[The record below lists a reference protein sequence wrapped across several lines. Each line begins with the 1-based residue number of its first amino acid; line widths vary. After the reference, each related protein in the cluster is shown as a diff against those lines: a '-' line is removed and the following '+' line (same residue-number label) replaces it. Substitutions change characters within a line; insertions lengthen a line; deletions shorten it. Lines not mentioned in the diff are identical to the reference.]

1 MNFLIVFFKTG
12 MLDADTII
20 SYMAKMSPIVAGLD
34 RRISFVNG
42 TYRSLCSKIREG
54 EKESETSGSMS
65 STLGVATST
74 VNPTVLTTV
83 LLLLTLRAN

>member
-1 MNFLIVFFKTG
+1 

-34 RRISFVNG
+34 RRISFVND
-42 TYRSLCSKIREG
+42 TYRSLCSKIRG
-54 EKESETSGSMS
+54 GDGGETSGSMS
-65 STLGVATST
+65 ATLGVATST
-74 VNPTVLTTV
+74 VNPTVLATV